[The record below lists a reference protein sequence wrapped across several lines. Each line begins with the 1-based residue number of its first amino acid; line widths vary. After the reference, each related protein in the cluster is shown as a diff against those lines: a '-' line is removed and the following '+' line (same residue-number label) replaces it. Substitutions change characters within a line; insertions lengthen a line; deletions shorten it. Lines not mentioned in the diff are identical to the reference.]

1 MIQWMLGHLGRG
13 KGRSPEEAQRL
24 RRRADVVRDFW
35 LILATGL
42 MVLALVHSQQAVTR
56 SQNAL
61 QAQVE
66 GRRIGQLITCASI
79 SAVIDAGR
87 ATITGSNQIG
97 PPRFERS
104 LEALGLPRREVR
116 EQQAQTGARLY
127 AQSIAR
133 KVETASGVRGI
144 VKKDGSLNCALLR
157 RLTAIR

>member
-1 MIQWMLGHLGRG
+1 MIEWTLRHLGRG
-13 KGRSPEEAQRL
+13 KGGSPEEALRL
-24 RRRADVVRDFW
+24 RRRADIVRDFW
-35 LILATGL
+35 LILATAL
-42 MVLALVHSQQAVTR
+42 MVVALVKSQDAVTR

-66 GRRIGQLITCASI
+66 GRRIGQLVTCSSI

-87 ATITGSNQIG
+87 ATITGSNSIG
-97 PPRFERS
+97 PPRLERS
-104 LEALGLPRREVR
+104 LEALGLPPQRVR
-116 EQQAQTGARLY
+116 ERQAQLGARLY
-127 AQSIAR
+127 AQSIAQ